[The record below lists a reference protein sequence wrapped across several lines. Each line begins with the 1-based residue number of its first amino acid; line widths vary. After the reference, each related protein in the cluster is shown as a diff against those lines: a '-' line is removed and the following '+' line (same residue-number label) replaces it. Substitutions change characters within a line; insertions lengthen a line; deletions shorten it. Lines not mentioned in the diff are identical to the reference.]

1 MFRRNLCIQMLQ
13 RGVPRDVIAKSLHM
27 SSKTITAL
35 KSRNE
40 NEMIPPPTA
49 PGRPS
54 LVTDRMMRFMDNN
67 WAADASISDEGM
79 MRLVNQ
85 IFHTSLSKTTIAA
98 RITSPSLLSSSWIL
112 A

>member
-54 LVTDRMMRFMDNN
+54 LMDNN

-85 IFHTSLSKTTIAA
+85 IFHTSLSRTTIAA
-98 RITSPSLLSSSWIL
+98 RITSPSLRSSSWIL